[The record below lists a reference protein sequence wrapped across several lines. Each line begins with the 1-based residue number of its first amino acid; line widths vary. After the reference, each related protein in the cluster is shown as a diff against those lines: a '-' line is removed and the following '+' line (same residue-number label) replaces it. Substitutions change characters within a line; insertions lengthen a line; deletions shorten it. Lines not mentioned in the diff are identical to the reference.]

1 MSDNKILHK
10 CTSCLKSYKSD
21 SMLKKHK
28 CKKDAMNTPIEAVPE
43 SMSEEQKK
51 MLAQQKVNELVQ
63 QKKMENLAKAKAAA
77 SGNAVASENTSGK
90 ENTYDV
96 NMTFMENNKV
106 KVEMKK
112 QGEDSD
118 SDSDSDKGDENVL
131 KDLVRP
137 KISTSYQDEIDKLE
151 NLVQLFKNMPI
162 SEDPDKKDRTIEQ
175 LKQTI
180 TILMEQSKKLIKEM
194 QTMSKR
200 NSYYRNNV
208 TLAAFILDRCRKD
221 APETDEEFEEMFGK

>member
-28 CKKDAMNTPIEAVPE
+28 CNKDAMNTPIEAVPE

-77 SGNAVASENTSGK
+77 SGNAVASGK

>member
-10 CTSCLKSYKSD
+10 CTSCLKSYKSEA
-21 SMLKKHK
+21 MLKKHK
-28 CKKDAMNTPIEAVPE
+28 CKKDAINTPIEAVPE
-43 SMSEEQKK
+43 SMSEEKK
-51 MLAQQKVNELVQ
+51 KILAQQKVNELVQ
-63 QKKMENLAKAKAAA
+63 QKKMENLAKAK
-77 SGNAVASENTSGK
+77 GNTVMNVNGK

-112 QGEDSD
+112 QGEDD
-118 SDSDSDKGDENVL
+118 SDSDNDSSDENVL

-137 KISTSYQDEIDKLE
+137 KISSSYQDEIDKLE
-151 NLVQLFKNMPI
+151 NLVNLFKNLPV
-162 SEDPDKKDRTIEQ
+162 SDDPDKKDRTIEQ

-221 APETDEEFEEMFGK
+221 APETEEEFEEMFGK

>member
-63 QKKMENLAKAKAAA
+63 QKKMENLAKAKAMA
-77 SGNAVASENTSGK
+77 NAVDSGNTSGK

-162 SEDPDKKDRTIEQ
+162 SEDPDKKDRT
-175 LKQTI
+175 
-180 TILMEQSKKLIKEM
+180 MDVSGA
-194 QTMSKR
+194 SGS
-200 NSYYRNNV
+200 N
-208 TLAAFILDRCRKD
+208 
-221 APETDEEFEEMFGK
+221 